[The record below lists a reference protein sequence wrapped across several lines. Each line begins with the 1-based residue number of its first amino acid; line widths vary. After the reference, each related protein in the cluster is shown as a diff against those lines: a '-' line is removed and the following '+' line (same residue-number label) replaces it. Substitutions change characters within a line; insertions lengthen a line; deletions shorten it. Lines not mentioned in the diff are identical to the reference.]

1 MQVRAQ
7 TIPVSLFA
15 VSASSPQT
23 VGTAFTLTVMAK
35 DADGTVVTDYTGP
48 VALSAS
54 SGSITP
60 TSTGT
65 GGWANG
71 VWSNQVTL
79 TATGSITVAANDDTR
94 SRRYSSITVNSVLVA
109 PTVSLTPVAVDQGQI
124 VV

>member
-7 TIPVSLFA
+7 TNTVSVFA

-23 VGTAFTLTVMAK
+23 VGTLFTLTVMAK
-35 DADGTVVTDYTGP
+35 DGDGTVVADYTGP

-65 GGWANG
+65 GGWASG

-79 TATGSITVAANDDTR
+79 ASTGPITVAANDD
-94 SRRYSSITVNSVLVA
+94 NGH
-109 PTVSLTPVAVDQGQI
+109 VDSFSFR
-124 VV
+124 